1 MRKLIVLSTFLL
13 MLMLSRKASADC
25 ICYGRDWETG
35 YEYATSWCLEDVD
48 PCRNTPPMYHYLN
61 GGEWEP
67 IPHGEWP
74 AGLSELVC
82 EELICSACGEVSY
95 DCSDVR
101 HSIRRR
107 YVGPE
112 DGC

>member
-1 MRKLIVLSTFLL
+1 MRKLIVLGTLLL
-13 MLMLSRKASADC
+13 MTGLSRKATADC
-25 ICYGRDWETG
+25 ICYGINWQSN

-48 PCRNTPPMYHYLN
+48 PCRHTPPMYHHLN
-61 GGEWEP
+61 EREWEP
-67 IPHGEWP
+67 VPHGEWP

-82 EELICSACGEVSY
+82 EELTCTACGELIY

-107 YVGPE
+107 YIGSE
-112 DGC
+112 EGC

>member
-1 MRKLIVLSTFLL
+1 MRKLIVLGTLL
-13 MLMLSRKASADC
+13 LALGFSRKAAADC
-25 ICYGRDWETG
+25 ICYGINWQSD
-35 YEYATSWCLEDVD
+35 YEYATLWCIEDID
-48 PCRNTPPMYHYLN
+48 PCRRSPSADHYVN
-61 GGEWEP
+61 EREWEP
-67 IPHGEWP
+67 IPHGGWP

>member
-1 MRKLIVLSTFLL
+1 MRKLTVVGTLL
-13 MLMLSRKASADC
+13 LALGFSRKAAADC
-25 ICYGRDWETG
+25 ICYGINWGTD

-48 PCRNTPPMYHYLN
+48 PCRHTPPMYHYLN
-61 GGEWEP
+61 EREWEP

-82 EELICSACGEVSY
+82 EEIICSICGELSY